1 VHDDRVGEVYVV
13 GISPQAQGRG
23 LGKALT
29 LTGLH
34 HLRDRG
40 MREVILYVEADNAPA
55 IAVYS
60 GLGFTHADEDTD
72 VQYARG

>member
-1 VHDDRVGEVYVV
+1 MFGNPHPFLDRRQGDDLMAACGPDPAR
-13 GISPQAQGRG
+13 
-23 LGKALT
+23 
-29 LTGLH
+29 

-40 MREVILYVEADNAPA
+40 VREVILYVEADNAPA

>member
-1 VHDDRVGEVYVV
+1 
-13 GISPQAQGRG
+13 
-23 LGKALT
+23 
-29 LTGLH
+29 
-34 HLRDRG
+34 